1 VRQYSSEKM
10 SSIQPRECGITA
22 DIDYILKVIF
32 IASYLKVANKIAT
45 ATVVIILEGN
55 ESL

>member
-1 VRQYSSEKM
+1 MRQYSLEKM

-32 IASYLKVANKIAT
+32 IASYLKVANKIAR